1 MEINI
6 RFNEKTK
13 NGLLNLIEISSEDYA
28 RIKVVGNGCGK
39 PAYDIY
45 ASFKGDSDIEV
56 IVDEVKFVISKEDE
70 KLCSNI
76 EIKYDK
82 DIYNKGFYVRMI

>member
-1 MEINI
+1 MEMNI
-6 RFNEKTK
+6 KFDDKTK
-13 NGLLNLIEISSEDYA
+13 LGLLNLIENSSEEYV
-28 RIKVVGNGCGK
+28 RIKVIGNGCGK

-45 ASFKGDSDIEV
+45 PTFKGEEDIEV
-56 IVDEVKFVISKEDE
+56 TINEIKFVIAKEDE
-70 KLCSNI
+70 KLCSDI

>member
-1 MEINI
+1 MDMNI
-6 RFNEKTK
+6 KFDEKAK
-13 NGLLNLIEISSEDYA
+13 NGLLELIASSSEEYA

-45 ASFKGDSDIEV
+45 SSFKGEDDIEV
-56 IVDEVKFVISKEDE
+56 IIDGIKFVIAKEDE

-76 EIKYDK
+76 EIKFDK
-82 DIYNKGFYVRMI
+82 DIYNNGFYVRMV

>member
-1 MEINI
+1 MEIKI
-6 RFNEKTK
+6 KFDQKTK
-13 NGLLNLIEISSEDYA
+13 LGLVDLINNSSEEYV

-45 ASFKGDSDIEV
+45 SSYKGDNDIEV
-56 IVDEVKFVISKEDE
+56 VIDEIKFIISKEDE

-76 EIKYDK
+76 EIKFDK
-82 DIYNKGFYVRMI
+82 EVYNKGFYVRMI

>member
-1 MEINI
+1 MDMNI
-6 RFNEKTK
+6 KFDEKTK
-13 NGLLNLIEISSEDYA
+13 IGLVELINNSSEEYV

-45 ASFKGDSDIEV
+45 SSFKDNNDVEV
-56 IVDEVKFVISKEDE
+56 IINEIKFVISKEDE

-76 EIKYDK
+76 EIKFDK
-82 DIYNKGFYVRMI
+82 EIYNKGFYVRMI

>member
-1 MEINI
+1 MKMNI
-6 RFNEKTK
+6 KFDEKTK
-13 NGLLNLIEISSEDYA
+13 NGLLNLIEASSESYA

-45 ASFKGDSDIEV
+45 ASFKGDNDIEV
-56 IVDEVKFVISKEDE
+56 VVDEIKFVISKEDE

-82 DIYNKGFYVRMI
+82 EVYNKGFYVRMI